1 MSRKPLAIE
10 HICPHCGVLE
20 DKKPFVGEH
29 CIDCTLKRE
38 RKSWPSEMELTRCPK
53 CGNLWRE
60 REWKKVAPSLITAL
74 IDEKMER
81 AGLEGHYNMEA
92 QVWEGVFTSAGAKIP
107 YRHPLK
113 IAYKNMQCTT
123 CERSSGNYHEAIIQL
138 RGDPIRVERARKR
151 LIRRI
156 EQKTFI
162 AKVEPMHG
170 GVDIFVGIKKDIEVI
185 LRREGHKFVRTEK
198 LVGQREGQRLYRST
212 FLLRLEKP
220 IEEQERELGQEENE
234 TKTEE

>member
-1 MSRKPLAIE
+1 M
-10 HICPHCGVLE
+10 
-20 DKKPFVGEH
+20 GEH

-38 RKSWPSEMELTRCPK
+38 RKSWPAEMVLTRCPK

-81 AGLEGHYNMEA
+81 AGLEGHYNMED
-92 QVWEGVFTSAGAKIP
+92 QMWEGVFTSSGAKIP

-151 LIRRI
+151 ITRRI

-170 GVDIFVGIKKDIEVI
+170 GVDIFVGIKKDIEI
-185 LRREGHKFVRTEK
+185 MLRREGHKFVRTEK

-220 IEEQERELGQEENE
+220 KEELEKEAEHKEEE
-234 TKTEE
+234 TETED